1 MLPRPQ
7 PDHIDSTR
15 VVEQQRVTSG
25 TNKSETSSTCNC
37 RILFSFLRQSEQSGQ
52 SNNMAQATAEGQSP
66 QSMCFAIPANPGV
79 CPIFQERSSSGLCQA
94 RVYTRQNLFPK
105 TGFTR
110 KSRDSNGLLQTVSQP
125 PISAK
130 EGLFQN
136 QMCGTRSSVIV
147 TTSSCESCCMH
158 ATLVNRIRAQRTLVA
173 NHYSLASSP
182 IIAVLSNGMS
192 FQLVYNMS

>member
-79 CPIFQERSSSGLCQA
+79 CPISQHQRRLACATYPVHHPSGLERSGRSDAPVTGSGKRARGRSEGAPSYRQGGGRLEGGDGWDAVVVGGGGRARGRSQA
-94 RVYTRQNLFPK
+94 VERV
-105 TGFTR
+105 
-110 KSRDSNGLLQTVSQP
+110 
-125 PISAK
+125 
-130 EGLFQN
+130 
-136 QMCGTRSSVIV
+136 RSVEHV
-147 TTSSCESCCMH
+147 
-158 ATLVNRIRAQRTLVA
+158 
-173 NHYSLASSP
+173 
-182 IIAVLSNGMS
+182 
-192 FQLVYNMS
+192 